1 MSANIS
7 TDIVR
12 HAVPLRLLS
21 YLLHVVGGTDLSGCS
36 TYYVAVHQIVLQDVI
51 NDVIYAMAVMF
62 AAHFTFN
69 LNYSPKCVA
78 LLEYM
83 QRYCIVL
90 FVSCAHIIF

>member
-1 MSANIS
+1 MSANIL

-12 HAVPLRLLS
+12 HAVSLRLLS
-21 YLLHVVGGTDLSGCS
+21 YLLHVVDGTDVSGCS
-36 TYYVAVHQIVLQDVI
+36 TYYVAVHQIVLQNVMI
-51 NDVIYAMAVMF
+51 DVIYAISVMF
-62 AAHFTFN
+62 AAHTFN
-69 LNYSPKCVA
+69 LNYSPKCFA